1 MGCKP
6 SCIPK
11 APEAVAPGTNEVP
24 ANAHP
29 APVHVQET
37 AAAPGSAVAL
47 AATVSE
53 SARNALETSSALIEG
68 RMMKAKQYKVIHNA
82 RGLAEPLL
90 MLLIYAIQQ
99 V

>member
-1 MGCKP
+1 MGCNP
-6 SCIPK
+6 SCISK
-11 APEAVAPGTNEVP
+11 VPEAVAPGTNEVP

-29 APVHVQET
+29 SPVQEP
-37 AAAPGSAVAL
+37 AAAHGSAVAL

-53 SARNALETSSALIEG
+53 SARDALETSSALIEG
-68 RMMKAKQYKVIHNA
+68 RMIKAKQYKVIHNA